1 MRVRARSSSRTSR
14 ARRRVFPAALTQEGW
29 RVLEACDEEV
39 DEFEREMFANLTP
52 NQQQNLRRG
61 LLTAVR
67 TLNAGFPEE

>member
-1 MRVRARSSSRTSR
+1 MRARSSSRTSR

-29 RVLEACDEEV
+29 RVLETCDEEV

-52 NQQQNLRRG
+52 NQQQNLLRG

>member
-1 MRVRARSSSRTSR
+1 
-14 ARRRVFPAALTQEGW
+14 
-29 RVLEACDEEV
+29 V